1 MAELFME
8 CEEEELQP
16 WQRKLKRIVI
26 DDDDDELIF
35 VGEIVSAK
43 TASTNNLNRVNSGS
57 SPRGIQNGSPGRG
70 VVTTFKSPSPQYK
83 NLPSAGTMAVAPVYQ
98 AAARPTATSVVL
110 QPVSRSLSASGST
123 PSLQRPVP
131 GSLSPQQTSRP
142 LSGVTQPAT
151 RPVTM
156 PVTSPPISRNAG
168 IPVTA
173 PAGPRPVAT
182 VTAQPMMANQGYI
195 LTSPSVTQTNSQG
208 TMFGVQQKE
217 IKQYPSS
224 PTISLS
230 ATANLKNSMFANKR
244 TATSEVNVVPTKMSK
259 PIEAVKG
266 NRVSTT
272 LPPVQPATVSVSPST
287 LTSSKGSGAGSGL
300 MKNGTSIPRAC
311 PKCSIQ
317 FSLIDPL
324 KNHMKYCCP
333 DMMNAF
339 FAGVVTTEISSSP
352 RYEEGKLIML
362 VSDFYYGKH
371 DGDLELVKQEQKTHT
386 TFKCF
391 SCGKVLK
398 NNVRFM
404 NHMKHHLELEKQ
416 NSESW
421 ESHTTCHHCYRQ
433 FPTPFQLQCHIESSH
448 TLYESTTICKICEL
462 SYDNEQVL
470 LQHMKDNHKPGEMPY
485 VCQVCSY
492 RSSLFSDVESHFRT
506 VHENTKALLCPFCL
520 KVVRIGTPYM
530 QHYMKHQK
538 KGIYRCAKCRLQF
551 LTSKEKMDHRTQ
563 HHRTFKKPKQLEG
576 LPPGTKVTIRAT
588 VGSLHVE
595 SSATSPEST
604 SSSTNFEPTSKFKN
618 NNSKPASSTA
628 KANTSKSQSNGNNS
642 KSQSNGNNSKSQP
655 NTSNSRS
662 QPSTGSSKSQ
672 TNANASKSQP
682 NASHSKSLSAT
693 SQLKSQTS
701 TIQTKPLPNAGPPK
715 SNAASSK
722 TQSNANQSKL
732 QPPTLKKTN
741 AITNTKKK
749 IVNTALKNLRNPFG
763 AQKCIECD
771 SLVKDFASHFITYVN
786 CSLCRYSTSCGK
798 AYANHMVSFHS
809 NRASKRF
816 SIFKKPS
823 KQKRN
828 VTTVCFN
835 CDFLIGDSGLDAMA
849 KHLSENTHSCQI
861 VENGAGQ
868 GLQNRSKTEASFEK
882 KLLHVEEHSRLVEL
896 NEDGASHNS
905 KKESNTLLEKRNKG
919 SDPEIAKI
927 LLETNKGNKSP
938 SQNENDTIEELQ
950 KASSKEQTSEKMLTN
965 DHAEKSD
972 AQVVKSP
979 KHVCDQSIV
988 KMPQHK
994 ENTLTVEQIKENK
1007 EAEFSEEAEDKTNAT
1022 FEQFLQKEKPE
1033 SVCSDVSDQ
1042 GSIHLEPLTPS
1053 EMLEYEATEILQKGG
1068 VSPSIKKAGH
1078 CSEQP
1083 DDIPLESS
1091 PSKTETT
1098 LSLKQASKA
1107 S

>member
-16 WQRKLKRIVI
+16 WQRKLKGIVI

-43 TASTNNLNRVNSGS
+43 TASTNNLNRVNPGS
-57 SPRGIQNGSPGRG
+57 SPRGMQNGSPGRG

-98 AAARPTATSVVL
+98 AASRPTATSVVL
-110 QPVSRSLSASGST
+110 QPVSRSSASGST
-123 PSLQRPVP
+123 HSSQRPVP
-131 GSLSPQQTSRP
+131 GSLSPQQTSKPISGVLQPASRP
-142 LSGVTQPAT
+142 LTI
-151 RPVTM
+151 
-156 PVTSPPISRNAG
+156 PVTSQPISRNTG
-168 IPVTA
+168 IPIAA
-173 PAGPRPVAT
+173 PPGPKPVAT
-182 VTAQPMMANQGYI
+182 VTAQPVTANQGYI
-195 LTSPSVTQTNSQG
+195 LTSPSVTQNNSQG

-224 PTISLS
+224 PTIPLA
-230 ATANLKNSMFANKR
+230 ATANLKDNMFANKR
-244 TATSEVNVVPTKMSK
+244 PATSEVNVVPPKMSK

-266 NRVSTT
+266 NHVSTT
-272 LPPVQPATVSVSPST
+272 LPPVQPAAVSLSPST
-287 LTSSKGSGAGSGL
+287 LSSSKGTSAVSNQ
-300 MKNGTSIPRAC
+300 MKNGTTIPKAC
-311 PKCSIQ
+311 PKCSIHY
-317 FSLIDPL
+317 SLMDPL

-333 DMMNAF
+333 DMINTF
-339 FAGVVTTEISSSP
+339 FAGVVTTELPSSP

-538 KGIYRCAKCRLQF
+538 KGVYRCAKCRLQF
-551 LTSKEKMDHRTQ
+551 LTSKEKIDHRTQ

-604 SSSTNFEPTSKFKN
+604 SSSSHFEPASKIKN
-618 NNSKPASSTA
+618 LNSKPASAAA
-628 KANTSKSQSNGNNS
+628 KATTSKSQPEASNS
-642 KSQSNGNNSKSQP
+642 K
-655 NTSNSRS
+655 S

-672 TNANASKSQP
+672 PNANISKSLPNASQSKSQ
-682 NASHSKSLSAT
+682 STSQSKSQS
-693 SQLKSQTS
+693 S
-701 TIQTKPLPNAGPPK
+701 TVQTKPLPNAGPSK
-715 SNAASSK
+715 LQTNAASFK
-722 TQSNANQSKL
+722 TQSSANQSKL

-741 AITNTKKK
+741 TVTSMKKTKT
-749 IVNTALKNLRNPFG
+749 VNTALKNLRNPFG
-763 AQKCIECD
+763 TQKCIECD
-771 SLVKDFASHFITYVN
+771 SVVKDFASHFPAYVN
-786 CSLCRYSTSCGK
+786 CSLCRYNTSCGK

-823 KQKRN
+823 KEKRRIRRWRTEAGSQTGHRGI
-828 VTTVCFN
+828 TTVCLN
-835 CDFLIGDSGLDAMA
+835 CDFLMGDSGMDIMA
-849 KHLSENTHSCQI
+849 KHMSENTHSCQI
-861 VENGAGQ
+861 VENDAGQ
-868 GLQNRSKTEASFEK
+868 GFQKHKTEASIEK
-882 KLLHVEEHSRLVEL
+882 KLLNVEEVSRHVEL
-896 NEDGASHNS
+896 NEDNVDSVSASHERCFQDLTQGGVLS
-905 KKESNTLLEKRNKG
+905 V
-919 SDPEIAKI
+919 
-927 LLETNKGNKSP
+927 
-938 SQNENDTIEELQ
+938 NEFN
-950 KASSKEQTSEKMLTN
+950 
-965 DHAEKSD
+965 
-972 AQVVKSP
+972 
-979 KHVCDQSIV
+979 
-988 KMPQHK
+988 
-994 ENTLTVEQIKENK
+994 
-1007 EAEFSEEAEDKTNAT
+1007 
-1022 FEQFLQKEKPE
+1022 
-1033 SVCSDVSDQ
+1033 
-1042 GSIHLEPLTPS
+1042 
-1053 EMLEYEATEILQKGG
+1053 EATHDGGLGLQ
-1068 VSPSIKKAGH
+1068 
-1078 CSEQP
+1078 
-1083 DDIPLESS
+1083 
-1091 PSKTETT
+1091 
-1098 LSLKQASKA
+1098 
-1107 S
+1107 